1 LDTKRE
7 LSVAGIEDEKSLR
20 AKNPLDRQRIR
31 PRRSPGPI
39 GASERSSPHVYA
51 LNRTVRTHEV
61 TTPSFVDGFSGWLQ
75 GISPRPQL
83 QAVER
88 SHAVLLL
95 IRIDMRGKADK
106 FGFIDNDG

>member
-1 LDTKRE
+1 L
-7 LSVAGIEDEKSLR
+7 
-20 AKNPLDRQRIR
+20 
-31 PRRSPGPI
+31 
-39 GASERSSPHVYA
+39 
-51 LNRTVRTHEV
+51 

-75 GISPRPQL
+75 GTSPRPQL